1 MMIDLNNIW
10 LFVTVVQTGGFT
22 AASLKLDIP
31 ANTISRRMSQL
42 EDSLGVLLLIRT
54 TRKLNL
60 TTAGRR
66 YYNECLEYIQGLE
79 QANQNVTLSQRE
91 PQGVVRVTASI
102 DFFKYFSFEEI
113 ADFMLQYPKI
123 DLSFILDNHNLDLIE
138 HNIDIAIRLSHL
150 KDSTLIAK
158 KISENQAGLF
168 VHPSLLEQYF
178 TPQTIQEIKQLPCIL
193 KPSEINGAEWLLHN
207 HQKGEQMSLP
217 VNGRFKVNSVVD
229 QLKATNSGLGVGLLP
244 LSIAKRDVER
254 GNLIHLFSDFSQ
266 DLGGVYIVT
275 PSLKF
280 RSPAVQLVVDVL
292 YEKLRKH

>member
-1 MMIDLNNIW
+1 MIDLNNIW

-31 ANTISRRMSQL
+31 ANTISRRINQL

-60 TTAGRR
+60 TTAGKN

-91 PQGVVRVTASI
+91 PQGVVRVTASV
-102 DFFKYFSFEEI
+102 DFFKYFSFQSI
-113 ADFMLQYPKI
+113 ADFMSQYPKI
-123 DLSFILDNHNLDLIE
+123 DLSFILDNQNLDLIE

-158 KISENQAGLF
+158 KISGNQAGLF
-168 VHPSLLEQYF
+168 VHQSLLDKYF

-193 KPSEINGAEWLLHN
+193 KPSEMNGAEWLLHN
-207 HQKGEQMSLP
+207 QQTGEHVNLP

-229 QLKATNSGLGVGLLP
+229 QFQAVKKGFGVGLLP
-244 LSIAKRDVER
+244 FSVAKREVER
-254 GNLIHLFSDFSQ
+254 GNLIHLFSDFTQ

-280 RSPAVQLVVDVL
+280 RSPAVQLVVDLL
-292 YEKLRKH
+292 YEKLMKS